1 MSTQKKVPLRKCA
14 GCNEMQPKKELV
26 RVLRT
31 EEGIVIDLTGKKN
44 GRGAYLCPNKN
55 CLQKAKKTKALD
67 RSLKVA
73 IPEEIYS
80 ELEAGMCQ
88 DIRE

>member
-1 MSTQKKVPLRKCA
+1 
-14 GCNEMQPKKELV
+14 MQPKKELV

-44 GRGAYLCPNKN
+44 GRGAYLCPNKD

-80 ELEAGMCQ
+80 ELETGMCQ